1 MSLRILFVTPYVPST
16 VRTRP
21 YSFIR
26 ELSKLGHRITLA
38 CLVQPAWEESY
49 LKEITPYC
57 EAIYPVHLER
67 FMPYINV
74 MTSLLT
80 HLPLSV
86 AYCLSTQLKQVVRE
100 LVNRKSFDLLH
111 TEFVRAAPATLN
123 INGLPK
129 LFDAVDSLAL
139 TYHRSISAAH
149 IAPKQRLV
157 SLVEWLKMRSYEP
170 WVVNSYDKTIVS
182 SPIDRLTLQSSK
194 KTIDVIPN
202 GVDLVYFR
210 FYDGPRQP
218 STIVF
223 LGKMSYY
230 VNVSSVLW
238 FCKKVYPKVKQ
249 QHPDVKLKIV
259 GRNPAPVITQLKEDP
274 SVEVTGTVPD
284 VRTYLAQASVSIL
297 PMVSGG
303 GMQFK
308 MLESMAMG
316 TPCVATSLACQ
327 PLQTVPSRDVVVADS
342 PDEFSSA
349 VCGLLDNPAQ
359 QRELADHGR
368 HYVEKF
374 HDWVDLAGSLN
385 QLYGNMI

>member
-1 MSLRILFVTPYVPST
+1 LRILFVTPYVPSS

-26 ELSKLGHRITLA
+26 ELSKLGHRVTLA
-38 CLVQPAWEESY
+38 CLVQPDWEESY

-57 EAIYPVHLER
+57 EAIHPVHLER
-67 FMPYINV
+67 FKPYINV
-74 MTSLLT
+74 LTSFFT
-80 HLPLSV
+80 RAPLSV

-100 LVNRKSFDLLH
+100 LSNRKSFDLLH
-111 TEFVRAAPATLN
+111 TEFIRAAPATLEVNN
-123 INGLPK
+123 IPK

-194 KTIDVIPN
+194 KIVDVIPN
-202 GVDLVYFR
+202 GVDLDYFR
-210 FYDGPRQP
+210 FSDGPRQL
-218 STIVF
+218 STIIF

-238 FCKKVYPKVKQ
+238 FCKEVYPMVKR
-249 QHPDVKLKIV
+249 QHPGIKLKIV
-259 GRNPAPVITQLKEDP
+259 GRNPVPVITRLSEDP
-274 SVEVTGTVPD
+274 SIEVTGTVPD
-284 VRTYLAQASVSIL
+284 VRTYLSQASVSIL

-316 TPCVATSLACQ
+316 TPCVATSLACL

-342 PDEFSSA
+342 PEEFSSA
-349 VCGLLDNPAQ
+349 ICGLLDNPTQ
-359 QRELADHGR
+359 QRELAEHGR
-368 HYVEKF
+368 RYVEKF

-385 QLYGNMI
+385 QLYKNMI